1 MKNNHSEQ
9 NQNAHPFHSLIELY
23 KDHIDVGIKTK
34 RSYESILKQFAY
46 YLQANKVMTPKR
58 QDIIK
63 FRDYMVQ
70 IGQSANT
77 IQKTILVI
85 KSFYR
90 FLKMNYQLYNLDPFY
105 IYDITEGIRSARV
118 SKRLKRLPLTL
129 EQAQLLLKAAKL
141 NCISISGYRNYA
153 IILLMITTGLRGI
166 EIIRAK
172 KKNLAKMGNIS
183 ILYVQGKG
191 RQESDEFVK
200 ISQVVTNA
208 FNDYLNLRSDNSRYL
223 FVSHSIHTSAQ
234 QLSTYML
241 NKMMKEN
248 LKRAGIS
255 DFKLTIHSLRHTA
268 ATFNLLRG
276 GSIEATQALLRH
288 QSIETTMIYLHHI
301 NRVKDDSEFQIER
314 YILDDSKKKES
325 ADESKSST

>member
-1 MKNNHSEQ
+1 
-9 NQNAHPFHSLIELY
+9 
-23 KDHIDVGIKTK
+23 
-34 RSYESILKQFAY
+34 
-46 YLQANKVMTPKR
+46 
-58 QDIIK
+58 
-63 FRDYMVQ
+63 
-70 IGQSANT
+70 
-77 IQKTILVI
+77 
-85 KSFYR
+85 
-90 FLKMNYQLYNLDPFY
+90 
-105 IYDITEGIRSARV
+105 
-118 SKRLKRLPLTL
+118 
-129 EQAQLLLKAAKL
+129 
-141 NCISISGYRNYA
+141 
-153 IILLMITTGLRGI
+153 MITTGLRGI

-172 KKNLAKMGNIS
+172 KKDLAKMGNIS

-191 RQESDEFVK
+191 RQEADEFVK
-200 ISQVVTNA
+200 ISQVVTHA